1 MLKNILYKLNV
12 LWDTLKGFLIFI
24 IVWALIIIF
33 GAVIIHNILKM
44 GDVLNNY
51 KGDYKKLVE
60 VDPDKMMNVVVVGE
74 GERTIVILPEYGMQS
89 PVIQYKAI
97 ADKLKDEYRVAI
109 VEYYG
114 YGFSMSTD
122 KERNLDNIASEIKK
136 ALELKEI
143 YEYVLMP
150 HDHSNMYAMKMVE
163 KYPETVQGVISLN
176 PLFPAQYTETYFYN
190 KYLDD
195 YHNVQLTSI
204 LELTGF
210 ARILSYAM
218 PEEFYI
224 SQMERAGIWT
234 REEILLIRNRIATSY
249 LTDTMVKEMKLLK
262 DNALAIKEFKYPDT
276 LPVLQLLV
284 SDTVKEY
291 ENLKSKDLI
300 KKDFKNLANDVITN
314 PELQLIKVIDGKR
327 DLQFT
332 NYNTVAAYTKAFLNS
347 ENIDDVNV
355 ENPVNILDVE
365 NPENVVE
372 NVIDNEVQ
380 DEVENDEEQF
390 VDDNVVIEN
399 SDVVDN
405 DDEPEVEIIELKPK
419 NETTVKNTVKPTTK
433 PTTNQIYDPDSS
445 RKKASTNSVK
455 NTDPEEDFVI
465 TIE

>member
-12 LWDTLKGFLIFI
+12 LLDTLKGFLIFI

-33 GAVIIHNILKM
+33 GAVIVHNILKM

-60 VDPDKMMNVVVVGE
+60 VDQDKMMNVLVVGE
-74 GERTIVILPEYGMQS
+74 GERTIVILPSYGMQS

-114 YGFSMSTD
+114 YGFSMNTE
-122 KERNLDNIASEIKK
+122 KERNLDNIADEIKK
-136 ALELKEI
+136 SLELKEI

-150 HDHSNMYAMKMVE
+150 HDHSNMYAMKMIE
-163 KYPETVQGVISLN
+163 KYPEAVQGIISLN
-176 PLFPAQYTETYFYN
+176 PLFPEQYSENYFYN
-190 KYLDD
+190 EYLDE

-249 LTDTMVKEMKLLK
+249 LTDTMVKEMEYLK
-262 DNALAIKEFKYPDT
+262 DNALAIKDFKYPDT
-276 LPVLQLLV
+276 LPVLQLLA

-291 ENLKSKDLI
+291 EDLKSEDLI
-300 KKDFKNLANDVITN
+300 KKDLKNLANDVITN
-314 PELQLIKVIDGKR
+314 PELQFTKVLDGNQ
-327 DLQFT
+327 DFQFT
-332 NYNTVAAYTKAFLNS
+332 NYNTVAAYAKEFLN
-347 ENIDDVNV
+347 NGNV
-355 ENPVNILDVE
+355 ENVNVE

-372 NVIDNEVQ
+372 NIIENDVQ
-380 DEVENDEEQF
+380 EDVENEIISSDSNMEQNDE
-390 VDDNVVIEN
+390 
-399 SDVVDN
+399 
-405 DDEPEVEIIELKPK
+405 EPEVEIIDLKPK

-455 NTDPEEDFVI
+455 NTDSEEDFVI

>member
-12 LWDTLKGFLIFI
+12 LLDTLKGFLIFI

-33 GAVIIHNILKM
+33 GAVIVHNILKM
-44 GDVLNNY
+44 GDVSNDY

-60 VDPDKMMNVVVVGE
+60 VDQDKMMNVLVVGE
-74 GERTIVILPEYGMQS
+74 GERTIVILPSYGMQS

-114 YGFSMSTD
+114 YGFSMNTE
-122 KERNLDNIASEIKK
+122 KERNLDNIADEIKK
-136 ALELKEI
+136 SLELKEI

-163 KYPETVQGVISLN
+163 KYPEAVQGIISLN
-176 PLFPAQYTETYFYN
+176 PLFPAQYSETHFYN
-190 KYLDD
+190 EYLDE

-249 LTDTMVKEMKLLK
+249 LTDTMVNEMKYLK
-262 DNALAIKEFKYPDT
+262 DNALAIKDFKYPDT
-276 LPVLQLLV
+276 LPVLQLLA

-291 ENLKSKDLI
+291 EDLKSKDLI
-300 KKDFKNLANDVITN
+300 KKDLKSLANDVITN
-314 PELQLIKVIDGKR
+314 PELQFTKVLDGNQ
-327 DLQFT
+327 DFQFT
-332 NYNTVAAYTKAFLNS
+332 NYNTVAAYAKEFLNNGNV
-347 ENIDDVNV
+347 ENVNV
-355 ENPVNILDVE
+355 ENPVDILDVE

-372 NVIDNEVQ
+372 NIIENDVQ
-380 DEVENDEEQF
+380 EDVENEIISSDSNMEQNDE
-390 VDDNVVIEN
+390 
-399 SDVVDN
+399 
-405 DDEPEVEIIELKPK
+405 EPEVEIIDLKPK

-455 NTDPEEDFVI
+455 NTDSEEDFVI

>member
-44 GDVLNNY
+44 GDVSNDY

-218 PEEFYI
+218 PETFYI

-249 LTDTMVKEMKLLK
+249 LTDTMVKEMELLK

-332 NYNTVAAYTKAFLNS
+332 NYNTVAAYTKAFLNF

-355 ENPVNILDVE
+355 ENPVDILDVE

-380 DEVENDEEQF
+380 DEVENDEEQL
-390 VDDNVVIEN
+390 VDDNVVIDN

-445 RKKASTNSVK
+445 RKKASTSSVK
-455 NTDPEEDFVI
+455 NTAAQDDFVI

>member
-12 LWDTLKGFLIFI
+12 LLDTLKGFLIFI

-33 GAVIIHNILKM
+33 GAVIVHNILKM

-60 VDPDKMMNVVVVGE
+60 VDQDKMMNVLVVGE
-74 GERTIVILPEYGMQS
+74 GERTIVILPSYGMQS

-97 ADKLKDEYRVAI
+97 ANKLKDEYRVAI

-114 YGFSMSTD
+114 YGFSMNTE
-122 KERNLDNIASEIKK
+122 KERNLDNIADEIKK
-136 ALELKEI
+136 SLELKEI

-163 KYPETVQGVISLN
+163 KYPEAVQGIISLN
-176 PLFPAQYTETYFYN
+176 PLFPAQYTENHFYN
-190 KYLDD
+190 EYLDE

-210 ARILSYAM
+210 ARILSYVM

-249 LTDTMVKEMKLLK
+249 LTDTMVKEMEYLK
-262 DNALAIKEFKYPDT
+262 DNALAIKDFKYPDT
-276 LPVLQLLV
+276 LPVLQLLA

-291 ENLKSKDLI
+291 EDLKSKDLI
-300 KKDFKNLANDVITN
+300 KKDLKSLANDVITN
-314 PELQLIKVIDGKR
+314 PELQFTKVLDGNQ
-327 DLQFT
+327 DFQFT
-332 NYNTVAAYTKAFLNS
+332 NYNTVAAYAKEFLNNGNV
-347 ENIDDVNV
+347 ENVNV
-355 ENPVNILDVE
+355 ENPVDILDVE

-372 NVIDNEVQ
+372 NIIENDVQ
-380 DEVENDEEQF
+380 EDVENEIISSDSNMEQNDE
-390 VDDNVVIEN
+390 
-399 SDVVDN
+399 
-405 DDEPEVEIIELKPK
+405 EPEVEIIDLKPK

-455 NTDPEEDFVI
+455 NTDSEEDFVI